1 MSTFISTELLGEIVT
16 RFNYTV
22 DAILV
27 KALAFVRSPFFLS
40 CLILICLISII
51 NAYNLKCQNK
61 TVI

>member
-16 RFNYTV
+16 YFNYSV

-27 KALAFVRSPFFLS
+27 KALALVRSPFFLS
-40 CLILICLISII
+40 CLILLCLISII
-51 NAYNLKCQNK
+51 NAYNLKRQNK